1 MLRTFKDTTE
11 RHVHAEQLWV
21 RGSMLIVRHRVRPL
35 TAEEVAEVNMA
46 TIRES
51 MNHRRWPKEI
61 IQRFLEKC

>member
-1 MLRTFKDTTE
+1 
-11 RHVHAEQLWV
+11 
-21 RGSMLIVRHRVRPL
+21 MLIVRHRVRPL